1 VAVEKLLRKIIQEV
15 LDEATM
21 LVTYDDGSEDEFN
34 VTDRFAKKQSAY
46 LETQISDRDLEPGSR
61 APIESDYAAGVEDSE
76 KGNLQQS
83 LSSSRLHPDP
93 EINKIIEE
101 RLGVAQAEES
111 RSALEIFAEVIDAE
125 GLGKHNLQQIRRVVA
140 SFSKEEAQLLRSKEP
155 TGEIKVSGNWSELM
169 TIQQGR
175 EGAKGAVGQGE
186 VLTALLCPNASLSA
200 GGAHDITIGGK
211 GYHVKYHEGGSA
223 KSGLP
228 TQGAANYSRE
238 LKTGINALTFTIS
251 KNSKAAKQDYTEDI
265 LKADLIAALTAAPV
279 SKQAEQA
286 GLVTTAAEFN
296 QGSINR
302 FIKYAGFPRT
312 QLPPLGRALN
322 NAYYAAL
329 GGPDAGCIIATPDTL
344 YFGTVGELLYVG
356 TMTSS
361 TIRAFANVFGKKYG
375 LGKTLSE
382 SMEMKKMDDL
392 RLLIRETLL
401 TEELNK
407 SDKKEIERIAKKQA
421 SKIVAA
427 EIDKALGASFF
438 GTKGKVNKFVSDEV
452 SKRFKAGRR
461 DPDFADTVETICKE
475 ILKKFHRDMALK
487 YPQMVDRIKIR

>member
-1 VAVEKLLRKIIQEV
+1 RKIIQEV

-101 RLGVAQAEES
+101 RLGVSQDEEG
-111 RSALEIFAEVIDAE
+111 RSALEIFAEAIDAE

-200 GGAHDITIGGK
+200 GAAHDITIGGS
-211 GYHVKYHEGGSA
+211 GYHVKYHADASA

-228 TQGAANYSRE
+228 TKGTANYSSS
-238 LKTGINALTFTIS
+238 LKSGIDALTFTIS
-251 KNSKAAKQDYTEDI
+251 KSSTAAKQNYTEDM
-265 LKADLIAALTAAPV
+265 LKADLIAALTAQPV
-279 SKQAEQA
+279 SKKAKQA
-286 GLVTTAAEFN
+286 GLVTKSAEFG
-296 QGSINR
+296 QGTINR
-302 FIKYAGFPRT
+302 FLEYTGIPEA
-312 QLPPLGRALN
+312 QLRPLGKALN
-322 NAYYAAL
+322 AAYYAAL
-329 GGPDAGCIIATPDTL
+329 GGPEEGCIIAKPGSL
-344 YFGTVGELLYVG
+344 HFGTVEELLYVG

-361 TIRAFANVFGKKYG
+361 TIRAYANVFGKKLG
-375 LGKTLSE
+375 LGKILGE

-401 TEELNK
+401 MEELNK

-421 SKIVAA
+421 SKIVAS
-427 EIDKALGASFF
+427 ELDKALGASFF

-452 SKRFKAGRR
+452 SKRFKQGRR